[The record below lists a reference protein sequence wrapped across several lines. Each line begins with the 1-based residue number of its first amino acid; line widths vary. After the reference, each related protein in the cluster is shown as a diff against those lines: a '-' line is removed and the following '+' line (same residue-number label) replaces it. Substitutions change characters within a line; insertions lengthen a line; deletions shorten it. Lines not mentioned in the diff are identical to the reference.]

1 MEISANPLL
10 EVNAKVDPI
19 QVEISENNAD
29 NPWCSAMPTGGT
41 VYYPYLTF
49 EFNSTYL
56 IELVKISGRNHPN
69 TYVIALIIQNN
80 TGLGFELISDNQS
93 GIPKVSQ
100 FRYSVIGSHKK
111 FNNSEYIR
119 YFVQI

>member
-1 MEISANPLL
+1 MVLCSANKRNSL
-10 EVNAKVDPI
+10 
-19 QVEISENNAD
+19 
-29 NPWCSAMPTGGT
+29 
-41 VYYPYLTF
+41 LTF

-56 IELVKISGRNHPN
+56 IELVKIYGRTHPN
-69 TYVIALIIQNN
+69 TYVIPLTIQNN

-119 YFVQI
+119 YSYKFNTWW